1 MVKNISIWARFG
13 IKLPFVCSAIKCVTA
28 WSSRRELN
36 VPKITPGM
44 LMWTGPEEDESF
56 SNQLCSILTCLPG
69 LELELECVYQLES
82 SVKFVNEL
90 VNAQIV
96 LVSI

>member
-1 MVKNISIWARFG
+1 
-13 IKLPFVCSAIKCVTA
+13 
-28 WSSRRELN
+28 
-36 VPKITPGM
+36 M

-56 SNQLCSILTCLPG
+56 SNQLCSVLTCLPG